1 MWEKLKNSRWSRA
14 AIAILAAIICW
25 LYVDLARKPDAKVMI
40 SNIPVNY
47 IGVET
52 LEEEGLFI
60 LDEDPSISVKV
71 SGPRS
76 VITRLDRNNITITAE
91 VGNITEAGVYSVKCD
106 VNLPSSVTSASSSP
120 VSVVSKSASA
130 VDVTVVKKVSKT
142 IEIIPEFTGT
152 VADDHFYDDDSFALQ
167 QRELE
172 ISGEE
177 SIVNSVSFAKV
188 VLSEQNLSDTWTG
201 YLDVVLCD
209 QTGQEIQPENLTLET
224 EAISAAFYVE
234 CKKDIKL
241 AVNLVS
247 GGGATQENAQC
258 DIEPKTVTVVG
269 QEVVLDSLEELNL
282 GEVDL
287 GQIVTTGEYE
297 FPIELPN
304 GVSLMDG
311 ERETAKVQV
320 SITGLETRRIMTSN
334 IKLVNAPEG
343 YRYEYNDLEV
353 RVRGKADG
361 FAVLMSEDIQV
372 TLDLEQHEVT
382 EGETLTV
389 PAQIEIIGISELG
402 VLGTY
407 SVEVSVLPEITTDET
422 TEVKDIGPETGVD
435 AAP

>member
-1 MWEKLKNSRWSRA
+1 MWEKLKNSRWSRV
-14 AIAILAAIICW
+14 AIAILAAIVCW
-25 LYVDLARKPDAKVMI
+25 LYVDLARKPDANVTI

-60 LDEDPSISVKV
+60 LDEDPFISVKV

-76 VITRLDRNNITITAE
+76 VITRLDRSNIIITAE
-91 VGNITEAGVYSVKCD
+91 VSNITEAGVYSVRCD

-142 IEIIPEFTGT
+142 IEIVPEFTGT
-152 VADDHFYDDDSFALQ
+152 VAEDHFYDEDSFALQ

-188 VLSEQNLSDTWTG
+188 VLSEQNLSGTWTG
-201 YLDVVLCD
+201 YLDVILCD

-224 EAISAAFYVE
+224 EAISVAFYVE
-234 CKKDIKL
+234 CKKDVAL
-241 AVNLVS
+241 TVHLVS

-258 DIEPKTVTVVG
+258 DIEPETVTVVG
-269 QEVVLDSLEELNL
+269 QEVILDSLEEINL

-304 GVSLMDG
+304 GVSLMEG
-311 ERETAKVQV
+311 ESDVAKVQV
-320 SITGLETRRIMTSN
+320 SITGLETRRIATSN
-334 IKLVNAPEG
+334 IKLINAPEG
-343 YRYEYNDLEV
+343 YRYEYADLEV
-353 RVRGKADG
+353 RVRGRTED
-361 FAVLMSEDIQV
+361 FSVLMSEDIQV
-372 TLDLEQHEVT
+372 TLDLAELEVT

-407 SVEVSVLPEITTDET
+407 SVEVSVLPEILAEDTVEAGDTAP
-422 TEVKDIGPETGVD
+422 VAGAD